1 MMSMFMMLGTAL
13 ARAII
18 AILRPGFLA
27 ISLKG
32 LRPLKILN
40 ALSNARYLP
49 V

>member
-1 MMSMFMMLGTAL
+1 MSMLIMLGTAL
-13 ARAII
+13 ARAMI

-32 LRPLKILN
+32 LRPLKILKTF
-40 ALSNARYLP
+40 SNAKYFP